1 MSSRVRLGRSN
12 IVDFFLFVCLF
23 FRVVAVVGFVFP
35 PETVEVKKQNL
46 LGLEQMGIT
55 VDKSKH

>member
-23 FRVVAVVGFVFP
+23 LRVVVVVGFVFP
-35 PETVEVKKQNL
+35 PETVEV
-46 LGLEQMGIT
+46 
-55 VDKSKH
+55 